1 MIQFRPMFNKRFQ
14 TQMIKFICITGTSAV
29 TIRHLITNCI
39 STAKNSETLV
49 SVHMFSR
56 HGARTP
62 LYLVDGL
69 EEVEYNLS
77 LLEPFVKARYTL
89 KTLENEDLC
98 HKKASLYDQK
108 NLDRKLKGGAPM
120 GQLTKVGEKQ
130 MFELGRRIREK
141 YVDQM
146 KFLEPGYTPSEFYA
160 RSSHFRRTINSARCV
175 LAGVYNESHLDECG
189 LPFVINVH
197 NLSEDYIFPNAINC
211 EYYQQLHASFKK
223 LGLFTKDEKFIK
235 NLNELNRKIPKKKGE
250 ENEWI
255 TFTRFRDDMIARQIH
270 NEKVPKHFE
279 IDLENSHHYASK
291 ELSAM
296 STHDL
301 KISCGRL
308 LHMIK
313 TNLLDATQQAAEKQ
327 LHKFRYYSVHDTTL
341 NALLNAFEMIDEEN
355 QQWPPFAADI
365 IIELWKEEAKPEY
378 FVKFFYC
385 GEEMKFKGSRGKF
398 TLDQFVKML
407 EKNEA
412 NEDTYGKLCSRAF
425 IG

>member
-1 MIQFRPMFNKRFQ
+1 MIHFKPMFNKRFQ

-29 TIRHLITNCI
+29 TIRHLVTNSI

-49 SVHMFSR
+49 GVHMFSR

-62 LYLVDGL
+62 LYLVEGL
-69 EEVEYNLS
+69 EEVEYNTS
-77 LLEPFVKARYTL
+77 LLEPYVKANYAL

-98 HKKASLYDQK
+98 NKKASIYDQR

-130 MFELGRRIREK
+130 MFELGRRVREK
-141 YVDQM
+141 YVNQLQ
-146 KFLEPGYTPSEFYA
+146 FLEPEYKPSEFYA

-175 LAGVYNESHLDECG
+175 LAGVYNKSHLDEPST
-189 LPFVINVH
+189 PFVINVH

-211 EYYQQLHASFKK
+211 EYYQEMHKSFKK
-223 LGLFTKDEKFIK
+223 LELFTKDENFIK
-235 NLNELNRKIPKKKGE
+235 HLNELNRKIPSKKDD
-250 ENEWI
+250 ENDWI

-270 NEKVPKHFE
+270 NEKVPEHFE
-279 IDLENSHHYASK
+279 KDLEKSHHFASK

-313 TNLLDATQQAAEKQ
+313 SNVLETVSSEKKG
-327 LHKFRYYSVHDTTL
+327 HKFRYYSVHDTTL
-341 NALLNAFEMIDEEN
+341 NALLNAFEMIEEES

-365 IIELWKEEAKPEY
+365 IIELWQEESKPEY
-378 FVKFFYC
+378 FVKLFYC
-385 GEEMKFKGSRGKF
+385 GKEMNFKGSEKGKF
-398 TLDQFVKML
+398 TLSQFVKLL

-412 NEDTYGKLCSRAF
+412 NEDHYATLCSRAF